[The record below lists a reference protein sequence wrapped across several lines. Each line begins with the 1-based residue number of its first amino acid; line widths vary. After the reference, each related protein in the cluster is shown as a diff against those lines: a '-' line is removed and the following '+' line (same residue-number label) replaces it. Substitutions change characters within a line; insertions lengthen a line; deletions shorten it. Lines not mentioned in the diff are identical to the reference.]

1 MNGQNWI
8 KGTKEGVMRIV
19 ICDDEP
25 LARERLVRIV
35 QESGHEVVAQ
45 ATTGA
50 EAITA
55 VKAEQ
60 PDVILLD
67 IRMPEMDG
75 VRCAQALNTLEHP
88 PAIIFVTA
96 YDHYAIAAF
105 KAHAIGYLLKP
116 ANKDELLEALSK
128 AKNLNAAQLNAMRQL
143 EDPTARPLR
152 EHISARTHRGVELIP
167 LKDVYYFTAD
177 QKYVKVRHKD
187 GIVLIDDTLKEL
199 EQEFGERLFRVHRNA
214 IINLGFLDYLESI
227 DSGQYQVRFKGI
239 DETLSVSRR
248 HLPALRDKI
257 QSM

>member
-1 MNGQNWI
+1 
-8 KGTKEGVMRIV
+8 MRIV

-50 EAITA
+50 EAVTA

>member
-1 MNGQNWI
+1 
-8 KGTKEGVMRIV
+8 MRIV
-19 ICDDEP
+19 VCDDEP

-35 QESGHEVVAQ
+35 KESGHEVVGQ
-45 ATTGA
+45 ATTGT
-50 EAITA
+50 EAIAA

-60 PDVILLD
+60 PDVVLLD

-75 VRCAQALNTLEHP
+75 VRCASALNELEHP

-96 YDHYAIAAF
+96 YDQYAIAAF
-105 KAHAIGYLLKP
+105 KASAVGYLLKP

-128 AKNLNAAQLNAMRQL
+128 AKTLNAAQLNEIRKIQ
-143 EDPTARPLR
+143 DPTARPVR
-152 EHISARTHRGVELIP
+152 EHIAARTHKGVELIN

-177 QKYVKVRHKD
+177 QKYVKVRHID
-187 GIVLIDDTLKEL
+187 GMVLIDETLKEL

-214 IINLGFLDYLESI
+214 IINLSYLDYLETV
-227 DSGQYQVRFKGI
+227 DAGQYQVRFKGI
-239 DETLSVSRR
+239 EETLAVSRR

>member
-1 MNGQNWI
+1 
-8 KGTKEGVMRIV
+8 MRIV

-50 EAITA
+50 EAVSV
-55 VKAEQ
+55 VKAKQ

-75 VRCAQALNTLEHP
+75 VRCAQALNDLEHP
-88 PAIIFVTA
+88 PAVIFVTA

-105 KAHAIGYLLKP
+105 KANAIGYLLKP
-116 ANKDELLEALSK
+116 ANKDELIEALGK
-128 AKNLNAAQLNAMRQL
+128 AKNLNAAQLNEIRKL
-143 EDPTARPLR
+143 EDPTARPIR
-152 EHISARTHRGVELIP
+152 EHIAARTHRGVELIS
-167 LKDVYYFTAD
+167 LKDVFYFTAD

-214 IINLGFLDYLESI
+214 IINLSYLDYLETV
-227 DSGQYQVRFKGI
+227 DTGQYQVRFKGI
-239 DETLSVSRR
+239 NETLAVSRR

-257 QSM
+257 QNM

>member
-1 MNGQNWI
+1 
-8 KGTKEGVMRIV
+8 MRIV
-19 ICDDEP
+19 VCDDEP
-25 LARERLVRIV
+25 LARERLARIV

-45 ATTGA
+45 ATTGD
-50 EAITA
+50 EAIAAVTA
-55 VKAEQ
+55 KQ

-75 VRCAQALNTLEHP
+75 VRCAQALNELEHP

-96 YDHYAIAAF
+96 YDNYAIAAF
-105 KAHAIGYLLKP
+105 KANAIGYLLKP
-116 ANKDELLEALSK
+116 ANKDELLEALNK
-128 AKNLNAAQLNAMRQL
+128 AKSLNAAQLNEIRKL
-143 EDPTARPLR
+143 EDPTARPVR
-152 EHISARTHRGVELIP
+152 EHITARTHRGVELVK
-167 LKDVYYFTAD
+167 LKDIYYFTAD

-214 IINLGFLDYLESI
+214 MINLSFLDYLETV
-227 DSGQYQVRFKGI
+227 DSGQYLVRFKGI
-239 DETLSVSRR
+239 DEALAVSRR